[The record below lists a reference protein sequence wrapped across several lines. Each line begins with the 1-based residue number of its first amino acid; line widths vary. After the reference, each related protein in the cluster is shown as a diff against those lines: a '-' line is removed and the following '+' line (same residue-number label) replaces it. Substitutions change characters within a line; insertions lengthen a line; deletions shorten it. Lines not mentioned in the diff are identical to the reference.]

1 MITNDESAGKSS
13 GISERRSEGIA
24 GHSREVSKR
33 DERMPLPDEARQE
46 NEELE
51 WAKRHIREEP
61 VPQQVE
67 RKTEIIGC
75 GVRVKRS
82 KPVPP
87 GADDFRKCFR
97 SIMNLQDRMRENLF
111 LQLNILRHRIEA
123 IEDQVAVLRKQGRR

>member
-1 MITNDESAGKSS
+1 MTTHDESAGKSC

-24 GHSREVSKR
+24 GLSREVSKR
-33 DERMPLPDEARQE
+33 DEMVPLPESEQE

-61 VPQQVE
+61 VPQEVE
-67 RKTEIIGC
+67 RKTEIIGY

-87 GADDFRKCFR
+87 MADDLRKRFCN
-97 SIMNLQDRMRENLF
+97 IMNLQERMRENLF

-123 IEDQVAVLRKQGRR
+123 IEDQVAALRKQGRR